1 MVNSNDVFPVKDG
14 SFPQASNAGQVVHI
28 NQQSY
33 ERASDKEEADD
44 EIDLRE
50 LFAVLRR
57 RKGTI
62 LLIALLVF
70 LAAFLMTM
78 MITPTYRASVTL
90 QIEMDSTKVL
100 NYDVDTT
107 GSQSTL
113 NSKDFYQTQ
122 YEILKS
128 TTLAG
133 KTIDQLNL
141 RQSYTSE
148 EVGDV
153 QPFFVEPIAAIK
165 EMIFGVPEEGST
177 EFEALAQLSD
187 EPAEEEFLENLS
199 ITPVKNSQIVKVNFD
214 SEDPG
219 LAATVANALADNYIK
234 MNLERRVDAASYA
247 EDFLTEELVLSKSR
261 LEESEAKL
269 VGYAKEASIFQTNDE
284 RSQSLTAQ
292 KLTAINIALTEAES
306 DRIAAQ
312 SRYVQA
318 QRSLGVS
325 KVLDNSTV
333 QELKKSVVRLE
344 SSYQEK
350 LQVYKPG
357 YPLMVQLKRQ
367 INEFKLQIT
376 NETNRITAA
385 VEGDL
390 KSDYLAAQERE
401 QKLRSELEV
410 QKQGLLVLRD
420 KSIGYNTLL
429 REVETNRSLYEGLLQ
444 RIKEVGVAGGVGAN
458 NVSVLDPAIVPYK
471 KNKPNTKMN
480 LALGGVFGVF
490 LGMVVA
496 FLLEFLDDRVKS
508 TEELERILSLPLLGV
523 TPALKGSDPA
533 THSLIT
539 MEQPTSAMAEAFRSL
554 RTNLLFASREGTPKV
569 LAITSAMPAEGKS
582 STCLNLATAFG
593 QSNKRV
599 LLIDAD
605 LRKPSI
611 HKRLKLDNSV
621 GLSNVLTG
629 QETAETAIQKSMIEG
644 VSVITA
650 GPLSPNPAELLS
662 SERFQDL
669 FDLVPDTFDM
679 IILDCPP
686 VMGLADA
693 LILSNRA
700 TATVVVSAFSQSRK
714 RASHDANR
722 RLRQAHANL
731 IGFIFTKVKA
741 GGGYGYS
748 YEYQYYYSYGTD
760 RLSNNSD

>member
-1 MVNSNDVFPVKDG
+1 MVNPNDVFPIKDG
-14 SFPQASNAGQVVHI
+14 KLPQVSSAGQVVQI
-28 NQQSY
+28 NQQGY
-33 ERASDKEEADD
+33 ERASDQSDADD

-70 LAAFLMTM
+70 LGAFLATM
-78 MITPTYRASVTL
+78 MITPTYRAAVTL
-90 QIEMDSTKVL
+90 QIDMDSTKVL
-100 NYDVDTT
+100 NFDVDAT
-107 GSQSTL
+107 GNQNTL

-141 RQSYTSE
+141 RGSIRPE
-148 EVGDV
+148 ELEK
-153 QPFFVEPIAAIK
+153 PFFAEPMAMLK
-165 EMIFGVPEEGST
+165 ELIFGPPEEGSV
-177 EFEALAQLSD
+177 EAEAVAQLG
-187 EPAEEEFLENLS
+187 EVPAEELFLKGLS
-199 ITPVKNSQIVKVNFD
+199 VAPVKNSQIVKVNYD
-214 SEDPG
+214 STDPG
-219 LAATVANALADNYIK
+219 LAATIANALADNYIK

-247 EDFLTEELVLSKSR
+247 EEFLTEELVQAKSR

-269 VGYAKEASIFQTNDE
+269 VEYAKEASIFQTGDE
-284 RSQSLTAQ
+284 KSQSLTAQ
-292 KLTAINIALTEAES
+292 KLTAINTSLTEAES
-306 DRIAAQ
+306 DRIDAQ
-312 SRYVQA
+312 SKFVQA
-318 QRSLGVS
+318 QRTMGVS
-325 KVLDNSTV
+325 KVLDNPTV
-333 QELKKSVVRLE
+333 QELKRSVVELE
-344 SSYQEK
+344 SDYQEK

-367 INEFKLQIT
+367 INEFKLQIS
-376 NETNRITAA
+376 NETNRITSA

-390 KSDYLAAQERE
+390 RSNFLAAQERE
-401 QKLRSELEV
+401 EKLRAELET
-410 QKQGLLVLRD
+410 QKQGLLLLRD

-458 NVSVLDPAIVPYK
+458 NVSVLDPAVVPYK
-471 KNKPNTKMN
+471 KHKPNTKMN
-480 LALGGVFGVF
+480 LALGGVLGLF

-496 FLLEFLDDRVKS
+496 FLLEFLDDRIKS
-508 TEELERILSLPLLGV
+508 SDELERILGLPLLGM
-523 TPALKGSDPA
+523 TPVLKGSDP
-533 THSLIT
+533 TVHSLAT
-539 MEQPTSAMAEAFRSL
+539 FEQPASATAESFRSL

-569 LAITSAMPAEGKS
+569 LALTSALPSEGKS
-582 STCLNLATAFG
+582 STCLNLATAFA

-605 LRKPSI
+605 LRKPTI
-611 HKRLKLDNSV
+611 HKRLKLDNSI

-629 QETAETAIQKSMIEG
+629 QESPEAVIQESKIQG

-669 FDLVPDTFDM
+669 FDLVPGTFDL

-700 TATVVVSAFSQSRK
+700 SATVVVSAFSQSRK
-714 RASHDANR
+714 RSLQDANR

-731 IGFIFTKVKA
+731 IGFIFTKVKT
-741 GGGYGYS
+741 GGGYGYN
-748 YEYQYYYSYGTD
+748 YEYQYYYSYGAD
-760 RLSNNSD
+760 RLPDKAG